1 MYGLG
6 ESSSVSVN
14 IHLKKRF
21 KKTFGSMK
29 MLHED
34 IRTEYSKTGL
44 YPLRRYL
51 WHNFYKATP
60 FSTDGV
66 AITSKGCS
74 HPGERV

>member
-1 MYGLG
+1 
-6 ESSSVSVN
+6 
-14 IHLKKRF
+14 
-21 KKTFGSMK
+21 MK